1 MSSAFRTIEGSVTA
15 PPGFRAGSIAAG
27 IKSDPTLRD
36 VAMLASE
43 TLCTVAGTFTT
54 SRAPAAP
61 VLVCKEHLLATGGR
75 AQAVV
80 MNSGNANCSNGE
92 RGLRDARRMAEL
104 AGQKLGIDPTYVM
117 VSSTGVIGRP
127 LPMEKIERGIAAV
140 ELTPDGGHLFT
151 EGIMTTDTRPKEIAL
166 EFEIDG
172 KTVRLGGATKGV
184 GMIYPNMA
192 TMLCYLTTD
201 LALDPVYQQE
211 VLRRAVNDS
220 FNMICVDG
228 DMSTND
234 TALLFAN
241 GLAGNAPLTAESPGA
256 GVFEAALR
264 HATVYLA
271 REMARDGEGATK
283 LMEVVVHGA
292 RTDADARRAARALT
306 ISPIWRCAVYGED
319 ANWGRIVSTLGAC
332 GAEMMHERLD
342 VDLGNVPVVRGGMAA
357 DFQPADANAVLAQK
371 EFTLTIDLHV
381 GFYSA
386 TAWGC
391 DMTHGYI
398 DENATYHR

>member
-1 MSSAFRTIEGSVTA
+1 MSTTFHTIQGAVTA
-15 PPGFRAGSIAAG
+15 APGFRAGSIAAG
-27 IKSDPTLRD
+27 VKAEAGTRD
-36 VAMLASE
+36 VAMLVSE
-43 TLCTVAGTFTT
+43 RLCTVAGTFTT

-61 VLVCKEHLLATGGR
+61 VLLCKEHLLATGGR

-92 RGLRDARRMAEL
+92 RGMIDARRMAEL
-104 AGQKLGIDPTYVM
+104 AGQRLGIDPQYVM
-117 VSSTGVIGRP
+117 VSSTGIIGRP
-127 LPMEKIERGIAAV
+127 LPMEKIERGIADV
-140 ELTPDGGHLFT
+140 QLVPDGGHLFT
-151 EGIMTTDTRPKEIAL
+151 LGIMTTDTRAKEIAI
-166 EFEIDG
+166 EFELEG
-172 KTVRLGGATKGV
+172 KKVRLGGSTKGA

-201 LALDPVYQQE
+201 VALDPTFQQD

-220 FNMICVDG
+220 YNMICIDG

-234 TALLFAN
+234 TVLLFAN
-241 GLAGNAPLTAESPGA
+241 GLAGNTPLTADAPGA
-256 GVFEAALR
+256 SVFEAALR
-264 HATVYLA
+264 HVTRYLA

-283 LMEVVVHGA
+283 LMEVVVQGA

-319 ANWGRIVSTLGAC
+319 ANWGRVLSTLGAC
-332 GAEMMHERLD
+332 GAEMEHDRLD
-342 VDLGNVPVVRGGMAA
+342 VSFGDVLVVHNGVATDFRPEAA
-357 DFQPADANAVLAQK
+357 KAVLAQA
-371 EFTLTIDLHV
+371 EFTLNVDLHL

>member
-15 PPGFRAGSIAAG
+15 PPGFRAGSISVG
-27 IKSDPTLRD
+27 IKSEPGLRD
-36 VAMLASE
+36 VAMLVSE

-61 VLVCKEHLLATGGR
+61 VLVCKEHLLATGGH

-92 RGLRDARRMAEL
+92 RGMADARRMAAL
-104 AGQKLGIDPTYVM
+104 AAQKLGIDPQHVL

-127 LPMEKIERGIAAV
+127 LPMDKIERGIADM

-151 EGIMTTDTRPKEIAL
+151 LGIMTTDTRPKEIAL
-166 EFEIDG
+166 EFELEG
-172 KTVRLGGATKGV
+172 KTVRLGGTTKGV

-201 LALDPVYQQE
+201 VALDPTYQQD
-211 VLRRAVNDS
+211 VLRQAVNDS

-241 GLAGNAPLTAESPGA
+241 GLAGNAPLTADAPGA
-256 GVFEAALR
+256 GIFEAALR
-264 HATVYLA
+264 HVTRYLC

-292 RTDADARRAARALT
+292 RTDADARRAARAL
-306 ISPIWRCAVYGED
+306 
-319 ANWGRIVSTLGAC
+319 
-332 GAEMMHERLD
+332 
-342 VDLGNVPVVRGGMAA
+342 
-357 DFQPADANAVLAQK
+357 
-371 EFTLTIDLHV
+371 
-381 GFYSA
+381 
-386 TAWGC
+386 
-391 DMTHGYI
+391 
-398 DENATYHR
+398 

>member
-1 MSSAFRTIEGSVTA
+1 MSSAFRNIQGSVTA
-15 PPGFRAGSIAAG
+15 PPGFLAGSISAG
-27 IKSDPTLRD
+27 IKAEAGLRD
-36 VAMLASE
+36 VAMLVSE

-61 VLVCKEHLLATGGR
+61 VLLCKEHLLASGGH

-92 RGLRDARRMAEL
+92 RGMIDARRMAEL
-104 AGQKLGIDPTYVM
+104 AAKKLGIDPQHIM

-127 LPMEKIERGIAAV
+127 LPMDKIERGIADV
-140 ELTPDGGHLFT
+140 ELAADGGHLFT
-151 EGIMTTDTRPKEIAL
+151 LGIMTTDTRPKEIAL
-166 EFEIDG
+166 EFELEG
-172 KTVRLGGATKGV
+172 RTVRLGGVTKGV

-201 LALDPVYQQE
+201 VALDPTYQQD

-241 GLAGNAPLTAESPGA
+241 GLAGNDPLTEESPGA

-264 HATVYLA
+264 HVTRYLCRA
-271 REMARDGEGATK
+271 MARDGEGATK

-319 ANWGRIVSTLGAC
+319 ANWGRVVSTLGAC
-332 GAEMMHERLD
+332 GAEMIHDKLD
-342 VDLGNVPVVRGGMAA
+342 VSFGDVPVVRGGVAA
-357 DFQPADANAVLAQK
+357 DFKPEGAKAVLGLA

-398 DENATYHR
+398 EENATYPR

>member
-1 MSSAFRTIEGSVTA
+1 MSSPFRSIQGSVTA

-36 VAMLASE
+36 VAMLFSE

-54 SRAPAAP
+54 SRTAAAP
-61 VLVCKEHLLATGGR
+61 VLVCKEHLLASGGH

-92 RGLRDARRMAEL
+92 RGLIDARRMAEL
-104 AGQKLGIDPTYVM
+104 AAQKLGINPEHVM

-127 LPMEKIERGIAAV
+127 LPMDKIERGIAEL
-140 ELTPDGGHLFT
+140 ELTADGGHLFT
-151 EGIMTTDTRPKEIAL
+151 LGIMTTDTRPKEMAL

-201 LALDPVYQQE
+201 VALDPAYQRD

-220 FNMICVDG
+220 FNMIAVDG

-234 TALLFAN
+234 TCLLFAN
-241 GLAGNAPLTAESPGA
+241 GLAGNTPLTADSPGA
-256 GVFEAALR
+256 GIFEEALR
-264 HATVYLA
+264 HVTRYLCK
-271 REMARDGEGATK
+271 EMARDGEGATK
-283 LMEVVVHGA
+283 LMEVVVNGA

-306 ISPIWRCAVYGED
+306 ISPIWRCAVFGED
-319 ANWGRIVSTLGAC
+319 ANWGRVVSTLGAC
-332 GAEMMHERLD
+332 GVDMLHERLD
-342 VDLGNVPVVRGGMAA
+342 VSFDDVPVVRAGVAA
-357 DFQPADANAVLAQK
+357 DFKPEDAKAVLGKA
-371 EFTLTIDLHV
+371 EFTLTVDLHV

>member
-1 MSSAFRTIEGSVTA
+1 MPTTFRPVQGAVTA
-15 PPGFRAGSIAAG
+15 APGFRAGSIAAG
-27 IKSDPTLRD
+27 IKSDPGTRD
-36 VAMLASE
+36 IALLASE
-43 TLCTVAGTFTT
+43 RLCTVAGTFTT

-61 VLVCKEHLLATGGR
+61 VLLCKKHLLTSGGR
-75 AQAVV
+75 AQALV
-80 MNSGNANCSNGE
+80 MNSGNANCSTGE
-92 RGLRDARRMAEL
+92 RGLVDAQRMAEL
-104 AGQKLGIDPTYVM
+104 AAKKLGIAPQHVL
-117 VSSTGVIGRP
+117 VSSTGIIGRP
-127 LPMEKIERGIAAV
+127 LPMDKVERGIADV
-140 ELTPDGGHLFT
+140 ELLPDGGHVFT
-151 EGIMTTDTRPKEIAL
+151 LGIMTTDTRPKEIAI
-166 EFEIDG
+166 EFEVEG
-172 KTVRLGGATKGV
+172 KTVRLGGSTKGA

-201 LALDPVYQQE
+201 AALDPSFQQD

-220 FNMICVDG
+220 FNMICIDG

-234 TALLFAN
+234 TVLLFAN
-241 GLAGNAPLTAESPGA
+241 GLAGNQPLSAGSPGA
-256 GVFEAALR
+256 SVFEAALR
-264 HATVYLA
+264 HVTRYLA

-283 LMEVVVHGA
+283 LMEVVVQGA

-319 ANWGRIVSTLGAC
+319 PNWGRVISTLGAC
-332 GAEMMHERLD
+332 GADMAHDRLD
-342 VDLGNVPVVRGGMAA
+342 ISFGDVTVVRGGVAA
-357 DFQPADANAVLAQK
+357 DFRPEAAKAVLAQA
-371 EFTLTIDLHV
+371 EFTLTVDLHL

>member
-1 MSSAFRTIEGSVTA
+1 MSSTFRSIDGSVTA
-15 PPGFRAGSIAAG
+15 PPGFRAGSIATG

-36 VAMLASE
+36 VAMLVSE
-43 TLCTVAGTFTT
+43 TLCTAAGTFTT

-61 VLVCKEHLLATGGR
+61 VLVCKEHLLATGGH

-92 RGLRDARRMAEL
+92 RGLIDARRMAEL
-104 AGQKLGIDPTYVM
+104 AAQKLGIDPKHVM

-127 LPMEKIERGIAAV
+127 LPMEKIERGIAEV
-140 ELTPDGGHLFT
+140 ELTADGGHLFT
-151 EGIMTTDTRPKEIAL
+151 QGIMTTDTRPKEIAL
-166 EFEIDG
+166 EFEVEG
-172 KTVRLGGATKGV
+172 RTVRLGGTTKGV

-201 LALDPVYQQE
+201 LALDPTYQQD

-241 GLAGNAPLTAESPGA
+241 GLAGNAPLTAESEGA
-256 GVFEAALR
+256 GIFEAALR

-332 GAEMMHERLD
+332 GAEMVHERLD
-342 VDLGNVPVVRGGMAA
+342 VSLGDVPVVRGGMAA
-357 DFQPADANAVLAQK
+357 DFQPEDAKAMLAQS
-371 EFTLTIDLHV
+371 EFTMTVDLHV

-391 DMTHGYI
+391 DLTHGYI

>member
-1 MSSAFRTIEGSVTA
+1 MSSVFRSIQGSVTA

-27 IKSDPTLRD
+27 IKSDPGLRD

-61 VLVCKEHLLATGGR
+61 VLICKEHLLATDGR

-92 RGLRDARRMAEL
+92 RGLIDARRMAEL
-104 AGQKLGIDPTYVM
+104 AAQKLGINPQHVL

-127 LPMEKIERGIAAV
+127 LPMEKIERGIAEL
-140 ELTPDGGHLFT
+140 ELTADGGHLFT
-151 EGIMTTDTRPKEIAL
+151 LGIMTTDTRPKEIAL
-166 EFEIDG
+166 EFEIG
-172 KTVRLGGATKGV
+172 ERTVRLGGVTKGV

-201 LALDPVYQQE
+201 LALDPSYQQD

-234 TALLFAN
+234 TCLLFAN
-241 GLAGNAPLTAESPGA
+241 GLAGNEPLTAESPGA
-256 GVFEAALR
+256 GLFEAALR
-264 HATVYLA
+264 HVTRYLC

-319 ANWGRIVSTLGAC
+319 ANWGRVVSTLGAC
-332 GAEMMHERLD
+332 GVEMIHERLD
-342 VDLGNVPVVRGGMAA
+342 VTFDDVPVVRGGVAA
-357 DFQPADANAVLAQK
+357 DFKPEDAKAVLAQA
-371 EFTLTIDLHV
+371 EFTLTVDLHV

-391 DMTHGYI
+391 DLTHGYI